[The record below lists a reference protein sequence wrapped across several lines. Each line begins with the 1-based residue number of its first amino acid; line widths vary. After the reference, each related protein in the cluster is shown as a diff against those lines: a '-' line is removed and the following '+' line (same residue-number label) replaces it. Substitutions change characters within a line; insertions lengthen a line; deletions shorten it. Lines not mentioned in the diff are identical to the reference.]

1 MAPAYADREVS
12 KILFGACANTV
23 SSWIYWG
30 THGVLLTSDPSDAI
44 LGSDDYPKGF
54 RRPNCSLAGDA
65 GFIDPQNPCCG
76 SRHGQ
81 GIARSIQ
88 SQSENVFL
96 ADHELCNPAIRRL
109 ESKRWISAMGRKRE
123 QSRGALLHPDVE
135 WRRATDGETS
145 ERQRLVRGAGLIFVA
160 SEAARRLKACSGVDA
175 AAMIL
180 QRRSRLTLNLKPT
193 S

>member
-1 MAPAYADREVS
+1 MAPAYADREAS

-76 SRHGQ
+76 SRHGE

-96 ADHELCNPAIRRL
+96 ADHELCIRR
-109 ESKRWISAMGRKRE
+109 
-123 QSRGALLHPDVE
+123 
-135 WRRATDGETS
+135 
-145 ERQRLVRGAGLIFVA
+145 
-160 SEAARRLKACSGVDA
+160 SGVLRA
-175 AAMIL
+175 SAGSARWGVSENNREARFCIL
-180 QRRSRLTLNLKPT
+180 TSNGGEQLMEKPA
-193 S
+193 SGSAWCEGRD